1 MEIELTKDSSKV
13 LVLLYKEYLEK
24 VKSGCSKSQSREFD
38 GNKLNFITDMHP
50 DDVYDCLTELKD
62 KNLIKINVLDD
73 VELTDIAIYEMENR
87 IKKHFKNGLNCLT
100 DLLSLIPNFF

>member
-13 LVLLYKEYLEK
+13 LVLLYKEYLTK

-50 DDVYDCLTELKD
+50 DDIENCLEELNKN
-62 KNLIKINVLDD
+62 NLIETNILGDFN
-73 VELTDIAIYEMENR
+73 LTDIAVYNMENR
-87 IKKHFKNGLNCLT
+87 FKNNIK
-100 DLLSLIPNFF
+100 DVLSFISQFL

>member
-13 LVLLYKEYLEK
+13 LALLYKEYLEK

-50 DDVYDCLTELKD
+50 DDIENCLEELNKS
-62 KNLIKINVLDD
+62 NLIETNILGDFN
-73 VELTDIAIYEMENR
+73 LTDIAVYNMENR
-87 IKKHFKNGLNCLT
+87 FKNNIK
-100 DLLSLIPNFF
+100 DVLSFISQFL

>member
-62 KNLIKINVLDD
+62 K
-73 VELTDIAIYEMENR
+73 T
-87 IKKHFKNGLNCLT
+87 
-100 DLLSLIPNFF
+100 LSR

>member
-13 LVLLYKEYLEK
+13 LALLYKEYLEK

-50 DDVYDCLTELKD
+50 DDIENCLEELNKN
-62 KNLIKINVLDD
+62 NLIETNILGDFN
-73 VELTDIAIYEMENR
+73 LTDIAVYNMENR
-87 IKKHFKNGLNCLT
+87 FKNNIK
-100 DLLSLIPNFF
+100 DVLSFISQFL